1 MIIVQYNYIMK
12 IGICGKMCSGK
23 STLANKIIERC
34 SEMCD
39 EKYEKDSFAG
49 KIYELAYDLFG
60 MKEKDRLL
68 LQQIGTKMRDIDK
81 KVWIDYIIKKHED
94 TENIIIDD
102 VRYSNEI
109 MALIE
114 NGYFLIKL
122 EISPKLQEKRIK
134 DLYKNSSDKH
144 LINRNHP
151 SEVMIDYIG
160 DDRFDLIIN
169 VDKDKINTIVNNIVD
184 DVISTQS
191 SSPFSPVLL

>member
-1 MIIVQYNYIMK
+1 
-12 IGICGKMCSGK
+12 
-23 STLANKIIERC
+23 
-34 SEMCD
+34 
-39 EKYEKDSFAG
+39 
-49 KIYELAYDLFG
+49 
-60 MKEKDRLL
+60 MKEKDRYL

-109 MALIE
+109 MSLIE

-122 EISPKLQEKRIK
+122 KISPELQEKRIK

-144 LINRNHP
+144 IINRNHP

-160 DDRFDLIIN
+160 DNRFDLIIN
-169 VDKDKINTIVNNIVD
+169 VDKDDIDAFVDNIVD
-184 DVISTQS
+184 SVISTQS

>member
-1 MIIVQYNYIMK
+1 
-12 IGICGKMCSGK
+12 
-23 STLANKIIERC
+23 
-34 SEMCD
+34 
-39 EKYEKDSFAG
+39 
-49 KIYELAYDLFG
+49 
-60 MKEKDRLL
+60 
-68 LQQIGTKMRDIDK
+68 MRDIDK
-81 KVWIDYIIKKHED
+81 DVWIDYIIKKHKD

-122 EISPKLQEKRIK
+122 VISPKLQEKRIK

-169 VDKDKINTIVNNIVD
+169 VDTDKINTIVNNIVD